1 MLRGRQPTCLDPQSR
16 SSLLPSCAG
25 TSSSQEHPRSASSRP
40 TSRVV
45 PKINTS
51 PLRAQGEEGVQSTTC
66 ATSSEGTYVR
76 VLAQSPSGA
85 TGQGK
90 HGVVHRN
97 NQKHVVA
104 HRHGCTK
111 VDSPKGITE
120 LPAVLLSQD
129 FRQPRVQEIGFLSA
143 NEPRLLCD
151 TCDPPP

>member
-16 SSLLPSCAG
+16 SSLLPSCPG
-25 TSSSQEHPRSASSRP
+25 TFSSQEHPRSASCRP
-40 TSRVV
+40 TSRVIA
-45 PKINTS
+45 KINMAS
-51 PLRAQGEEGVQSTTC
+51 PLRAQCDEVVQSTAY

-85 TGQGK
+85 TGKGK
-90 HGVVHRN
+90 HDVFHRN

-129 FRQPRVQEIGFLSA
+129 FRQPRAQEIGFLSA
-143 NEPRLLCD
+143 NEP
-151 TCDPPP
+151 